1 MAGSTGPLTYVY
13 VSYTQ
18 ILFWWPIILG
28 PSLGLVYTLFIV
40 FILSLYMYLISQGI
54 IEELSMD
61 DVPYGSEMEF
71 LAAIACFSSQDLQY
85 TILFLKWRTYI
96 VVL

>member
-1 MAGSTGPLTYVY
+1 MYMSPINIIL
-13 VSYTQ
+13 VS
-18 ILFWWPIILG
+18 IILG
-28 PSLGLVYTLFIV
+28 PSLGLVYTSLIV

-71 LAAIACFSSQDLQY
+71 LAAIEMVLSLLIY
-85 TILFLKWRTYI
+85 NILFCF
-96 VVL
+96 